1 MDQPKQRNYVVISV
15 LFIYA
20 AASILIFALF
30 QNSVVAERF
39 FDSLQLITSF
49 GAGIFILTK
58 GYKSEAFSPAIYIG
72 YACIIW
78 SFGQLFWFAYVLTGR
93 EGLPFPSVA
102 ELAFLG
108 AYFFIISAVKD
119 NAFMPRKR
127 MVTAGVVS
135 SLMVMATFSIILLT
149 SQIKSFTGI
158 YSLIFI
164 TTAAITLLFV
174 ISKQGMNLLL
184 RSSIILLC
192 ITDFILVIQILFG
205 FSSALFLSDL
215 LYPLV
220 FLLLMSDAWRKR

>member
-1 MDQPKQRNYVVISV
+1 M
-15 LFIYA
+15 
-20 AASILIFALF
+20 
-30 QNSVVAERF
+30 
-39 FDSLQLITSF
+39 
-49 GAGIFILTK
+49 
-58 GYKSEAFSPAIYIG
+58 
-72 YACIIW
+72 
-78 SFGQLFWFAYVLTGR
+78 
-93 EGLPFPSVA
+93 A